1 MPRTTK
7 ALVEGILGDHYDS
20 VSNVNK
26 YIDTANSL
34 VNKVSSNDSDS
45 LLSSSD
51 LELIERWLAAH
62 CYAHHDQLY
71 QQRSTGG
78 ASGSFQGQTE
88 FMFKS
93 TQYGQMAL
101 VLDVTG
107 YLAELQQ
114 QAMEGKRKAKVIWG
128 GTRYRDDNSERSI
141 DQ

>member
-1 MPRTTK
+1 MARTTAEDVK
-7 ALVEGILGDHYDS
+7 GILGDHYDGT
-20 VSNVNK
+20 SNVNK

-45 LLSSSD
+45 LLDDSD

-71 QQRSTGG
+71 QNKSTGR
-78 ASGSFQGQTE
+78 ASGTYQGRTE

-107 YLAELQQ
+107 YLAELQE
-114 QAMEGKRKAKVIWG
+114 QAMKGKRKAKAIWG
-128 GTRYRDDNSERSI
+128 GTRYSDDNSERSE